1 MHKIERFVFLDRGL
15 GIEYRTSELFLKD
28 CCQFQIS
35 NALASDFSE
44 FKENVTNL
52 ISDLGSPSVTFC
64 PFLPDLSNVK
74 FANVDVLYDFD
85 YV

>member
-1 MHKIERFVFLDRGL
+1 MLCISDRGF

-64 PFLPDLSNVK
+64 PFCQTCLMSN
-74 FANVDVLYDFD
+74 LQTLMCSMTLTMFD
-85 YV
+85 RK

>member
-1 MHKIERFVFLDRGL
+1 MLCISDRGF

-44 FKENVTNL
+44 FKKKCYKF
-52 ISDLGSPSVTFC
+52 DLRSGVAERDILS
-64 PFLPDLSNVK
+64 FLPDLSNVK